1 MDYLKKSGV
10 LDKSVVVIQ
19 GLSGADDL
27 KNVTERQFIPDFK
40 NKKLVTM
47 AIRDPLKKQFTVGE
61 EVCMAADIL
70 NQYLFKRGKCSEM
83 NGLELHSGA
92 KKELKGM
99 LGRYKITQKA
109 AQDAIRHFTDWHK
122 LWNKVNKMP
131 KGSIGIVPLPT
142 PEEQAEKALDELDA
156 SREPDEISAGQ
167 PPERSIGEAPVMQ
180 APVPENPEDDV
191 ESLQEKMIESDTTSA
206 GDGSN
211 IAAPFGKTISED
223 DEKAE
228 PEKG

>member
-1 MDYLKKSGV
+1 M

-47 AIRDPLKKQFTVGE
+47 AIRDPLKKQFAVGE

-99 LGRYKITQKA
+99 LGRYKITQKRLKTPSDIL
-109 AQDAIRHFTDWHK
+109 QTGISFGTRLTRCR
-122 LWNKVNKMP
+122 KVP
-131 KGSIGIVPLPT
+131 
-142 PEEQAEKALDELDA
+142 
-156 SREPDEISAGQ
+156 
-167 PPERSIGEAPVMQ
+167 
-180 APVPENPEDDV
+180 
-191 ESLQEKMIESDTTSA
+191 
-206 GDGSN
+206 
-211 IAAPFGKTISED
+211 
-223 DEKAE
+223 
-228 PEKG
+228 

>member
-1 MDYLKKSGV
+1 
-10 LDKSVVVIQ
+10 
-19 GLSGADDL
+19 
-27 KNVTERQFIPDFK
+27 
-40 NKKLVTM
+40 
-47 AIRDPLKKQFTVGE
+47 
-61 EVCMAADIL
+61 
-70 NQYLFKRGKCSEM
+70 
-83 NGLELHSGA
+83 
-92 KKELKGM
+92 
-99 LGRYKITQKA
+99 
-109 AQDAIRHFTDWHK
+109 
-122 LWNKVNKMP
+122 MP

-167 PPERSIGEAPVMQ
+167 PPDRSIGEAPVMQ

-206 GDGSN
+206 GDGSD

>member
-1 MDYLKKSGV
+1 
-10 LDKSVVVIQ
+10 
-19 GLSGADDL
+19 
-27 KNVTERQFIPDFK
+27 
-40 NKKLVTM
+40 
-47 AIRDPLKKQFTVGE
+47 
-61 EVCMAADIL
+61 
-70 NQYLFKRGKCSEM
+70 
-83 NGLELHSGA
+83 
-92 KKELKGM
+92 M

-206 GDGSN
+206 GDGSD

-223 DEKAE
+223 DEKRNRKRVIFFEKRIEIMDYAKVFTSGSAADKGFCRKPEGFDRIGCFCRSFCVDAFCRVDSQRQAAVAE
-228 PEKG
+228 V